1 MSILIP
7 LLTADELDQFPDDGK
22 RREIIAGELY
32 VSAAPAKPHQ
42 QLAGHLFVLL
52 YNEVVLNELGEV
64 YFAPVDVRFSE
75 RDQVQPDLL
84 VILHERRDIYRGNTV
99 YGAPDIVVEILS
111 PSNRSVDLVEKARLY
126 AAGGVGEYWILDPIG
141 HTLQMLRLEDGRHV
155 PVAPERGLMH
165 STVIPGFVIDQTA
178 LFARLRSG

>member
-1 MSILIP
+1 MSVQVP

-32 VSAAPAKPHQ
+32 VSPAPAKPHQ
-42 QLAGHLFVLL
+42 QLSGHLHVLL
-52 YNEVVLNELGEV
+52 YNALVPTKLGEV

-84 VILHERRDIYRGNTV
+84 VILSERLSIYRGHIV
-99 YGAPDIVVEILS
+99 FGAPDIVIEILS

-126 AAGGVGEYWILDPIG
+126 AENGVPEYWILDPIE
-141 HTLQMLRLEDGRHV
+141 HTFQMFRLEHGRHV
-155 PVAPERGLMH
+155 HVAPEGNLHR
-165 STVIPGFVIDQTA
+165 SAVIPGLVIDQAA
-178 LFARLRSG
+178 LFSRLESD